1 MRPVL
6 RALPATV
13 ASIVLG
19 AHFLRDGEVVAAVA
33 VAVAPLLLASR
44 RGWSVRVVQGLLAAG
59 VVVWLHTLVVLTAL
73 RRAQGE
79 ASLRM
84 GLILFTVALVTALG
98 AVLLEPLA
106 SHFRTARSGMKEA

>member
-6 RALPATV
+6 RSIPAGA

-19 AHFLRDGEVVAAVA
+19 AHFLREGRVVVA
-33 VAVAPLLLASR
+33 VAVALAPLLLVSR
-44 RGWSVRVVQGLLAAG
+44 SVWSVRVVQGLLAAG
-59 VVVWLHTLVVLTAL
+59 VVVWLHTLVVLSAL

-84 GLILFTVALVTALG
+84 ELILLAVALVTALG
-98 AVLLEPLA
+98 AFLLEPLV
-106 SHFRTARSGMKEA
+106 SRFRTASSGPKEA